1 MGLSY
6 KKLEDKYNNINNR
19 LDDIIVMSNK
29 YNWYSDTSMRFTL
42 DKIKKELEQ
51 LRNELD
57 I

>member
-1 MGLSY
+1 M
-6 KKLEDKYNNINNR
+6 EDKYNNIKNR
-19 LDDIIVMSNK
+19 LDDIIVMSNQ